1 MEIRAFRTNTSTNY
15 FRRCV
20 PTQLRPQDYVSQ
32 IHIAIRCG
40 LPGFSAVQLHRAVSI
55 PSGH

>member
-1 MEIRAFRTNTSTNY
+1 MEFRAFRTNTSTNY

-32 IHIAIRCG
+32 IHIAIR
-40 LPGFSAVQLHRAVSI
+40 
-55 PSGH
+55 